1 MSASHFPDSPT
12 GSAIQVSARLS
23 HPSPAVGDAV
33 PVSPPPE
40 RVDGASA
47 STAPVSCPAG
57 GTGPVA
63 RRRLYDQN
71 LSDWSAR
78 VRKNK
83 QNLDVLE
90 RDCNQLRAEVAKAQQ
105 ETDDREDKLRQLEDR
120 HVNEVMV
127 KFNDAKGNFD
137 VMTQQKQ
144 TLATQLSDYRKLKS
158 HLTKERRVLQ
168 SDFER
173 KHAERNRTAEAR
185 DKLEAQIE
193 QLMQHLAQL
202 SSERRRMERDLDT
215 VQNNLRAHTDLAD
228 EVHTEIEHV
237 RDGIKDSV
245 DLTAAS
251 RAPECARSALYGP

>member
-1 MSASHFPDSPT
+1 MP
-12 GSAIQVSARLS
+12 VSARLS
-23 HPSPAVGDAV
+23 HPSPAVGEAV
-33 PVSPPPE
+33 PASPPPE
-40 RVDGASA
+40 RNDGASA
-47 STAPVSCPAG
+47 STASVTGPTGSGQPAG
-57 GTGPVA
+57 

-78 VRKNK
+78 VRKTK
-83 QNLDVLE
+83 KDLDGLD

-105 ETDDREDKLRQLEDR
+105 EADEREDKLRQLEDR
-120 HVNEVMV
+120 HLNEVIV
-127 KFNDAKGNFD
+127 KFNDARDSFD

-144 TLATQLSDYRKLKS
+144 SLAIQLSDFRKLKA
-158 HLTKERRVLQ
+158 HLTKERKLLQ
-168 SDFER
+168 GDFDR

-202 SSERRRMERDLDT
+202 CSERRRMERDLDT

-237 RDGIKDSV
+237 CDGIKDSI
-245 DLTAAS
+245 DLTSVSTRAS
-251 RAPECARSALYGP
+251 VPPHGL